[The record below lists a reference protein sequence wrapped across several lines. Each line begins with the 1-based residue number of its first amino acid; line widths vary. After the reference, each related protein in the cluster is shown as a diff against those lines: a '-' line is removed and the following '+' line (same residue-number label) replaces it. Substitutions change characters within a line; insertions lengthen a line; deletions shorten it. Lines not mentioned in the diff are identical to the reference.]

1 MTICQKYGKKYY
13 VFNGDIIKM
22 NELNK
27 RKTTFFI
34 KIIAAHV
41 ITYAIVT
48 IIAIPQTLN
57 YADSVIELMGFKPL
71 DEISMVAVLIGQII
85 RGLLLGVVIW
95 WIKDSIIGKKLAW
108 LKLWAILVILGIF
121 NTYGPAHGSIQ
132 GLIYLAPIEDI
143 PASANLGILETMA
156 QPLLF
161 SIIVTFQRNKKHE
174 PVSDSCIA
182 E

>member
-1 MTICQKYGKKYY
+1 MRNL
-13 VFNGDIIKM
+13 FS
-22 NELNK
+22 NEK
-27 RKTTFFI
+27 FRFFT

-41 ITYAIVT
+41 IAYTAVT
-48 IIAIPQTLN
+48 LMAMPLTFH
-57 YADSVIELMGFKPL
+57 YADRVVELMGFKPL
-71 DEISMVAVLIGQII
+71 DEISIGAVLIGQII
-85 RGLLLGVVIW
+85 RGLMLGIVIW

-132 GLIYLAPIEDI
+132 GLLYLAPIEDI